1 MCLMEDGAVSML
13 ALLGLQQLQ
22 DLELVQVSGFGLTE
36 LYPRALEEAIAGLT
50 NLRRLHVSAA
60 AYQSAWKP
68 ERPALCLA
76 PSRPPY
82 LPSHQCAG

>member
-1 MCLMEDGAVSML
+1 MCLVEEGAASML

-36 LYPRALEEAIAGLT
+36 LNPLALEEAIAGLT

-60 AYQSAWKP
+60 AEEIS
-68 ERPALCLA
+68 
-76 PSRPPY
+76 
-82 LPSHQCAG
+82 LPSVCLET